1 MAIRRLEVADLRNL
15 ASVSFDLDPHFNYF
29 HGPNGSGKTALL
41 EAIHLLARGR
51 SFRGRQVSAL
61 IGHGADMLVV
71 RAVLQAGRPVVVS
84 KTRAG
89 STELRIDGEVCG
101 RLSDAAS
108 MLPIQLILPTVG
120 DLVFG
125 SPGERRGFLDWGVFH
140 VKHGYLMALREYL
153 AILKQRNALLKA
165 IAAGTGE
172 ANQLESWNDQFVA
185 KAVAVSEYRQSY
197 VDELT
202 PHILDVLGTLEPEL
216 DIEIGYWRGWGV
228 QSLDK
233 VLGETLPN
241 EVKFGASRSGP
252 HRADLSLKIPGG
264 NASATLSRGQGKIL
278 AIGLILAQAR
288 LLFETSGQHGIF
300 LIDDIGA
307 EIDRPHAARMLALL
321 RDSGSQ
327 VIATST
333 MTPDHLESA
342 LDGGSIAV
350 FHVEHGSVNQQTSL

>member
-15 ASVSFDLDPHFNYF
+15 ASVSFDLDPQFNYF

-140 VKHGYLMALREYL
+140 VNLVVGSDLCNL
-153 AILKQRNALLKA
+153 
-165 IAAGTGE
+165 T
-172 ANQLESWNDQFVA
+172 
-185 KAVAVSEYRQSY
+185 AVLDLFRQ
-197 VDELT
+197 VDECHYNCNGSDDFPYGT
-202 PHILDVLGTLEPEL
+202 PILNTHDVTP
-216 DIEIGYWRGWGV
+216 R
-228 QSLDK
+228 
-233 VLGETLPN
+233 
-241 EVKFGASRSGP
+241 FGMTGLRSFAKP
-252 HRADLSLKIPGG
+252 I
-264 NASATLSRGQGKIL
+264 
-278 AIGLILAQAR
+278 
-288 LLFETSGQHGIF
+288 
-300 LIDDIGA
+300 
-307 EIDRPHAARMLALL
+307 
-321 RDSGSQ
+321 
-327 VIATST
+327 
-333 MTPDHLESA
+333 
-342 LDGGSIAV
+342 
-350 FHVEHGSVNQQTSL
+350 